1 MSRPEIED
9 VLDCVVVGAGAAG
22 LAAAAALHEAGRTF
36 VVLEARDRI
45 GGRAHTVRLSG
56 GQAAE
61 RGAEYLHGAR
71 VATWEYVARFGLAT
85 HLASGPTRIGVPE
98 FRRGEWWPAGASDSD
113 RALQGLGAALAIP
126 DAADVSLRDA
136 LSRAGFSGDRL
147 RAAEGR
153 MEVLSPIDPTVVSA
167 RSAAAAWRLV
177 APETACFVLVGGY
190 GQLWDKLSRPFADRI
205 LLSSPVTALDWSPA
219 GVTAH
224 VGGGTFEGRTA
235 IVTLPLGVLQSG
247 AVAFRPHLPDRKRAA
262 IDGLRSGAIVKV
274 IAEFRR
280 PFWESRT
287 GTVPSFRAP
296 DSPFFAFRV
305 SFWDRPGPPTLVAF
319 LGAASAL
326 AVTGH
331 RERVAELLHQV
342 LGEMFPGDRRRRG
355 TGAPRGG
362 RLAGGSLGAGRRQRR
377 ARRRGPPARR
387 TGPAHAAALLGRRG
401 DGHGRRRRVRARRA
415 DDRATGRG
423 GSATSPAAGV
433 GHRSDEPAGVG
444 PVSRLSVQGA
454 DGVP

>member
-1 MSRPEIED
+1 MSRPAIED

-280 PFWESRT
+280 PFWE
-287 GTVPSFRAP
+287 VPDRHGPELPRARLALLRLP
-296 DSPFFAFRV
+296 RLVLGPARPADAGRV
-305 SFWDRPGPPTLVAF
+305 PRRRVGARRHRIPGPCR
-319 LGAASAL
+319 GAPA
-326 AVTGH
+326 
-331 RERVAELLHQV
+331 
-342 LGEMFPGDRRRRG
+342 PGAGGDVPRDRRRRG

-387 TGPAHAAALLGRRG
+387 AGPAHAAALLGRRG
-401 DGHGRRRRVRARRA
+401 DGDGRRRRVRARRA
-415 DDRATGRG
+415 DDWATGRAWKRCISCARRRSPIRRAG
-423 GSATSPAAGV
+423 WSGPGIATERPG
-433 GHRSDEPAGVG
+433 R
-444 PVSRLSVQGA
+444 
-454 DGVP
+454 

>member
-1 MSRPEIED
+1 MSGRAAAE
-9 VLDCVVVGAGAAG
+9 VLDCIVIGAGAAG
-22 LAAAAALHEAGRTF
+22 LAGAATLHEAGRSF

-45 GGRAHTVRLSG
+45 GGRAHTVPLSG

-71 VATWEYVARFGLAT
+71 VATWEYVARFGLET

-98 FRRGEWWPAGASDSD
+98 YRRGEWWPAGTSDSD
-113 RALQGLGAALAIP
+113 RALQGLGAALAHP
-126 DAADVSLRDA
+126 DAAAISLREA
-136 LSRAGFSGDRL
+136 LLRAGFSGDRL

-205 LLSSPVTALDWSPA
+205 QLASPVSVLDWSPA

-224 VGGGTFEGRTA
+224 ANGRTFESRTA

-247 AVAFRPHLPDRKRAA
+247 AVAFRPDLPDWKRAA
-262 IDGLRSGAIVKV
+262 IDGLRSGAIIKV
-274 IAEFRR
+274 IAEFHR
-280 PFWESRT
+280 PFWEART
-287 GTVPSFRAP
+287 GVVPSFRAP

-331 RERVAELLHQV
+331 RDRAAALLHDT
-342 LGEMFPGDRRRRG
+342 LGEMFPETDVGGEVVRLEVADWPADPWARGAVSVEPVGGAHLRGDLALPTSPLFWAG
-355 TGAPRGG
+355 EATATDGGAECVH
-362 RLAGGSLGAGRRQRR
+362 GALTTGRRAAVEALHLLR
-377 ARRRGPPARR
+377 PASV
-387 TGPAHAAALLGRRG
+387 TDPA
-401 DGHGRRRRVRARRA
+401 
-415 DDRATGRG
+415 
-423 GSATSPAAGV
+423 
-433 GHRSDEPAGVG
+433 
-444 PVSRLSVQGA
+444 SRLEWA
-454 DGVP
+454 RYRD

>member
-1 MSRPEIED
+1 VTSRAASN

-22 LAAAAALHEAGRTF
+22 LAAAAILHEAGRTF
-36 VVLEARDRI
+36 IILEARDRI
-45 GGRAHTVRLSG
+45 GGRAHSVRLSG

-98 FRRGEWWPAGASDSD
+98 YRRGEWWPAGASDSD

-126 DAADVSLRDA
+126 DAAEVSLREA
-136 LSRAGFSGDRL
+136 LVRAGFSGDRL

-190 GQLWDKLSRPFADRI
+190 MELWDKLGRPFAARI
-205 LLSSPVTALDWSPA
+205 RLTSPVTALDWSPT
-219 GVTAH
+219 GVTVHAN
-224 VGGGTFEGRTA
+224 GRTFESHTA
-235 IVTLPLGVLQSG
+235 IITLPVGVLQSG
-247 AVAFRPHLPDRKRAA
+247 TVVFRPDLPDRKRAA
-262 IDGLRSGAIVKV
+262 IDGLRSGAIVKL

-280 PFWESRT
+280 PFWEART

-319 LGAASAL
+319 LGAASAV

-331 RERVAELLHQV
+331 PDRAAALLREV
-342 LGEMFPGDRRRRG
+342 LGEMFPETDVGSELVRLEVADWPADPWARG
-355 TGAPRGG
+355 AVSVEPVGGASFRADLALPTAPLFWAGEATSTDGG
-362 RLAGGSLGAGRRQRR
+362 AECVHGALTTGRR
-377 ARRRGPPARR
+377 
-387 TGPAHAAALLGRRG
+387 AALEALHLLRP
-401 DGHGRRRRVRARRA
+401 ASIA
-415 DDRATGRG
+415 DPT
-423 GSATSPAAGV
+423 
-433 GHRSDEPAGVG
+433 
-444 PVSRLSVQGA
+444 SRLEWA
-454 DGVP
+454 RYRD

>member
-1 MSRPEIED
+1 MSRRTAED

-22 LAAAAALHEAGRTF
+22 LAAAATLREAGRTF

-71 VATWEYVARFGLAT
+71 VATWEYVARYGLAT

-98 FRRGEWWPAGASDSD
+98 YRDGEWWPEGTSNSDGAL
-113 RALQGLGAALAIP
+113 RGLGAALSIP
-126 DAADVSLRDA
+126 DAPEVSLRDA
-136 LSRAGFSGDRL
+136 LVRAGFSGDRL

-177 APETACFVLVGGY
+177 TPETANFVLVGGY
-190 GQLWDKLSRPFADRI
+190 AELWGALSRPFADRI
-205 LLSSPVTALDWSPA
+205 RLASPVTTLDWSAA
-219 GVTAH
+219 GVAAH
-224 VGGGTFEGRTA
+224 ADGRTFEGRTA
-235 IVTLPLGVLQSG
+235 VVTLPVGVLQAS
-247 AVAFRPHLPDRKRAA
+247 AIAFRPDLPDRKRAA
-262 IDGLRSGAIVKV
+262 IGGLRSGAIVKL

-280 PFWESRT
+280 PFWEART

-296 DSPFFAFRV
+296 DSPFFGFRV

-319 LGAASAL
+319 LGAGSAL

-331 RERVAELLHQV
+331 PDRAATLLVQV
-342 LGEMFPGDRRRRG
+342 LGEMFPETDVRSELLSLEVADWPADPWARG
-355 TGAPRGG
+355 AVSVEPVGGAH
-362 RLAGGSLGAGRRQRR
+362 L
-377 ARRRGPPARR
+377 
-387 TGPAHAAALLGRRG
+387 
-401 DGHGRRRRVRARRA
+401 RA
-415 DDRATGRG
+415 DLAAPTPPLFWAGEATATDGGAECVHGALATGRR
-423 GSATSPAAGV
+423 AALEALHLLRPASV
-433 GHRSDEPAGVG
+433 TDPT
-444 PVSRLSVQGA
+444 SRLEW
-454 DGVP
+454 DRYRD

>member
-1 MSRPEIED
+1 MSRPATED

-45 GGRAHTVRLSG
+45 GGRAHSVRLSS

-136 LSRAGFSGDRL
+136 LNRAGFSGDRL

-205 LLSSPVTALDWSPA
+205 LLSSPVAALDWSPA

-235 IVTLPLGVLQSG
+235 IVTLPLGILQSG
-247 AVAFRPHLPDRKRAA
+247 AVAFRPQLPDRKRAA

-326 AVTGH
+326 AVTGY

-342 LGEMFPGDRRRRG
+342 LGEMFPETDVGAELVRLEVADWPADPWARG
-355 TGAPRGG
+355 AVSVEPVGGAHLRAELALPTPPLFWAGEATATDGG
-362 RLAGGSLGAGRRQRR
+362 AECVHGALTTGRRAVLEALHLLR
-377 ARRRGPPARR
+377 PASV
-387 TGPAHAAALLGRRG
+387 TDP
-401 DGHGRRRRVRARRA
+401 
-415 DDRATGRG
+415 T
-423 GSATSPAAGV
+423 
-433 GHRSDEPAGVG
+433 
-444 PVSRLSVQGA
+444 SRLEWA
-454 DGVP
+454 RYRD

>member
-1 MSRPEIED
+1 MSRRGAED

-22 LAAAAALHEAGRTF
+22 LAAAATLHDAGRSF

-45 GGRAHTVRLSG
+45 GGRAHSVRLSD

-71 VATWEYVARFGLAT
+71 VATWELVARFGLVT

-98 FRRGEWWPAGASDSD
+98 YRAGEWWPPGASDSD

-126 DAADVSLRDA
+126 DGAEVSLREA
-136 LSRAGFSGDRL
+136 LIRAGFSGDRL

-190 GQLWDKLSRPFADRI
+190 AELWDVLSRPFVTRI
-205 LLSSPVTALDWSPA
+205 QFASPVTTLEWSRA
-219 GVTAH
+219 GIVAH
-224 VGGGTFEGRTA
+224 ADGQSLEARTA
-235 IVTLPLGVLQSG
+235 IVTLPLGVLQSRT
-247 AVAFRPHLPDRKRAA
+247 VAFRPELPPRKRAA
-262 IDGLRSGAIVKV
+262 IEGLRSGAIVKL

-280 PFWESRT
+280 PFWEART

-296 DSPFFAFRV
+296 ESPFFGFRV

-319 LGAASAL
+319 LGAASAV
-326 AVTGH
+326 AVAGHPDRTG
-331 RERVAELLHQV
+331 ELLLKT
-342 LGEMFPGDRRRRG
+342 LGEMFPETDVPSELVRLEVADWPADPWARGAVSVEPVGGAHYRRDLAEPTPPIFWAG
-355 TGAPRGG
+355 EATATDGGAECVH
-362 RLAGGSLGAGRRQRR
+362 GALTTGRR
-377 ARRRGPPARR
+377 
-387 TGPAHAAALLGRRG
+387 AALEALHLLR
-401 DGHGRRRRVRARRA
+401 
-415 DDRATGRG
+415 
-423 GSATSPAAGV
+423 PASV
-433 GHRSDEPAGVG
+433 TDPA
-444 PVSRLSVQGA
+444 SRLDWTQYR
-454 DGVP
+454 D

>member
-1 MSRPEIED
+1 MSGPGTEA

-22 LAAAAALHEAGRTF
+22 LAGAASLHEAGRTF

-85 HLASGPTRIGVPE
+85 HLASGPTRIDVPE
-98 FRRGEWWPAGASDSD
+98 YRCGQWWTAGASDSD

-136 LSRAGFSGDRL
+136 LGRAGFSGDRL

-177 APETACFVLVGGY
+177 APETACFVLVDGY
-190 GQLWDKLSRPFADRI
+190 GQLWEKLSRPFADRI
-205 LLSSPVTALDWSPA
+205 LLASPVRALDWSAA
-219 GVTAH
+219 GVTVH
-224 VGGGTFEGRTA
+224 VDGGMFAGRTA

-247 AVAFRPHLPDRKRAA
+247 AVAFRPHLPERKRAA
-262 IDGLRSGAIVKV
+262 IDGLRTGAIVKV

-280 PFWESRT
+280 PFWEART

-305 SFWDRPGPPTLVAF
+305 SFWDRPGPPALVAF

-331 RERVAELLHQV
+331 RDRVAALLCEV
-342 LGEMFPGDRRRRG
+342 LGEMFPETDVGAELVRLEVADWPADPWARG
-355 TGAPRGG
+355 AVSVEPVGGAHLRAELALPTPPLFWAGEATATDGG
-362 RLAGGSLGAGRRQRR
+362 AECVHGALTTGRRAVLEALHLLR
-377 ARRRGPPARR
+377 PASV
-387 TGPAHAAALLGRRG
+387 TDP
-401 DGHGRRRRVRARRA
+401 
-415 DDRATGRG
+415 T
-423 GSATSPAAGV
+423 
-433 GHRSDEPAGVG
+433 
-444 PVSRLSVQGA
+444 SRLEWA
-454 DGVP
+454 RYRD